1 MWFASLAHL
10 AEGGDCDWPLVL
22 QTDVKMAAP
31 FGEPQS
37 ARVPTELLDS
47 ANGSGAS
54 EAPEEVDRSAC
65 FWRQKKERKNLLG
78 MEKHEE
84 RKS

>member
-31 FGEPQS
+31 FGEPQY

-54 EAPEEVDRSAC
+54 EAPEEVDGSAC
-65 FWRQKKERKNLLG
+65 FLEA
-78 MEKHEE
+78 EKRTE
-84 RKS
+84 KPSGNGKT